1 MKIDLGTSVH
11 FDAMLLL
18 GVVAFGYSSAQADNS
33 GVDLTRF
40 IEGSLVSSE
49 IVDCELADGTTTQ
62 CYELVTVGTAKT
74 NDMIGPFCPST
85 TTTTK
90 ENAGVWLDGTALY
103 QADGSFILNLP
114 NLYGESI
121 PPADK
126 WIMYDADGNVNVTK
140 TLEACQA
147 AARPDVDP
155 AYHGFCVECSL
166 EDLDIDLSLTFTIPV
181 TPKVA
186 AEPSRLSGEAGI
198 SLNGF
203 QIAARAPV
211 DDILSSYTI
220 AAFDDCG
227 GHVNPNDGYHYHAA
241 TAAEGCNSHGTDSNG
256 HPALIGYALDGYGIY
271 GPLTADGDEVAK
283 LDECSGNGDR
293 EHGYHYHAASP
304 ELNQHIGC
312 FHGKTISTDRA
323 GGPGPNET
331 PPGFEEAASSLGVSA
346 EALMNAMRD
355 AGGRNADLS
364 KVASQLGVDEIAL
377 RDAIPKR

>member
-1 MKIDLGTSVH
+1 MKVDLETGVNYGSV
-11 FDAMLLL
+11 LLL
-18 GVVAFGYSSAQADNS
+18 GLVAFGCSGAQADNS
-33 GVDLTRF
+33 AVDLTRF

-62 CYELVTVGTAKT
+62 CYKLVTVGTAKT
-74 NDMIGPFCPST
+74 SDMIGPFCPATTST
-85 TTTTK
+85 SGD
-90 ENAGVWLDGTALY
+90 NAGIWFDGTALY
-103 QADGSFILNLP
+103 QSDGSFILNLP
-114 NLYGESI
+114 KLYGASI
-121 PPADK
+121 PPADQ
-126 WIMYDADGNVNVTK
+126 WIMYDADGNVNVTR

-155 AYHGFCVECSL
+155 AYYGFCVECSL
-166 EDLDIDLSLTFTIPV
+166 EDLDIDLSMTFTIPM
-181 TPKVA
+181 TPQVA
-186 AEPSRLSGEAGI
+186 SEPTRLSREAGV

-241 TAAEGCNSHGTDSNG
+241 TGAEGCNSHGTDSNG

-271 GPLTADGDEVAK
+271 GPLAADSAEIAN
-283 LDECSGNGDR
+283 LDECNGNENS

-304 ELNQHIGC
+304 ELNQHISC
-312 FHGKTISTDRA
+312 FHGKTIDTGRA
-323 GGPGPNET
+323 GGPGQNRM
-331 PPGFEEAASSLGVSA
+331 PPGFEEAASSLGVTT

-364 KVASQLGVDEIAL
+364 KVASQLGVDESAL
-377 RDAIPKR
+377 RDALPKR